1 MGLITTPREYAGRA
15 EMYHRL
21 AQLLSAGFTI
31 IRATHELVRT
41 PPLRSFREPLNRI
54 RLALENGMT
63 FAEAA
68 QNTGGWIPQLDLALL
83 RVGEETGKLD
93 LIFQVLARYYQER
106 AMLSRTVIAEM
117 IYPALLLHVAVLLL
131 GFVQFV
137 KSWNTAAYFAWM
149 LTILIPLYLLTFFTV
164 LVVQGKF
171 GDKWRALV
179 ERFCKVIPGLGPV
192 QQHLALARL
201 ALALEALV
209 AGGYPILRA
218 WTIAAEASGSFSIK
232 RTVSSW
238 QHKLES
244 GETPAALVQ
253 QSPEFPELFANLYA
267 TGEMSGKLDEALQKL
282 SEIYQEEGS
291 RALRTFAKLA
301 PRIIYI
307 LVVIWVAYHI
317 VRFWVEYYGGVLKE
331 F

>member
-1 MGLITTPREYAGRA
+1 
-15 EMYHRL
+15 
-21 AQLLSAGFTI
+21 
-31 IRATHELVRT
+31 
-41 PPLRSFREPLNRI
+41 
-54 RLALENGMT
+54 
-63 FAEAA
+63 
-68 QNTGGWIPQLDLALL
+68 
-83 RVGEETGKLD
+83 
-93 LIFQVLARYYQER
+93 
-106 AMLSRTVIAEM
+106 MLSRTVIAEM